1 MFNGQRICG
10 LRRSLVVVGLLAGIA
25 GCQSYSDQRPP
36 IDQLDSRDKGIQS
49 KDLVDVTDEMTAS
62 LLSSIPLNT
71 SQTQWT
77 IVTTNVENETSKAR
91 NYDIFIDRLKTNLFK
106 QSGGRV
112 TLIENKA
119 KYNQLRSQELDN
131 PTDTFGQTG
140 GGVGPN
146 GRIQPDYD
154 LNGKVQDLPNRGTN
168 TYRFEFTLTNLK
180 NGTLAWTNDY
190 LVKVAR

>member
-1 MFNGQRICG
+1 MLQFKQM
-10 LRRSLVVVGLLAGIA
+10 LRAHRALVVVGLLAGIA
-25 GCQSYSDQRPP
+25 GCKSYASERPP

-62 LLSSIPLNT
+62 LLSNIPLNT
-71 SQTQWT
+71 SRTQWT
-77 IVTTNVENETSKAR
+77 IVTTNTENDTSKRA
-91 NYDIFIDRLKTNLFK
+91 NYDIFIDRLKTNVFK
-106 QSGGRV
+106 QSNGRV

-119 KYNQLRSQELDN
+119 KYNQLRSEELDT

-146 GRIQPDYD
+146 GRIQPDYA
-154 LNGKVQDLPNRGTN
+154 LNGKVQDMPNRGTN